1 SGVIGLL
8 AFSPGDFLDD
18 DSIIGTLAAGI
29 AGPLLDF
36 GRVGAGIDLAAAD
49 KRAAFAAYR
58 GAVFQALGDAEA
70 AYGVVTAADTEAQL
84 SVAERD
90 QFTRAASLAD
100 TRYRAGLASFLEVL
114 EARRAAD
121 ASGERAAAALGRAA
135 RARIV
140 LWQALGG
147 EVEGGADPNT

>member
-1 SGVIGLL
+1 M
-8 AFSPGDFLDD
+8 
-18 DSIIGTLAAGI
+18 
-29 AGPLLDF
+29 
-36 GRVGAGIDLAAAD
+36 
-49 KRAAFAAYR
+49 
-58 GAVFQALGDAEA
+58 GDAEA
-70 AYGVVTAADTEAQL
+70 AYGVVAAADNEAQL
-84 SVAERD
+84 SVNERD
-90 QFTRAASLAD
+90 QLTRAASLAD

-147 EVEGGADPNT
+147 EVMASTAPLDQG

>member
-1 SGVIGLL
+1 MSRGTRVSTTTAICSASGAVW
-8 AFSPGDFLDD
+8 ANWSPK
-18 DSIIGTLAAGI
+18 
-29 AGPLLDF
+29 PLLTEPASRRF
-36 GRVGAGIDLAAAD
+36 T
-49 KRAAFAAYR
+49 
-58 GAVFQALGDAEA
+58 ALGDAEA
-70 AYGVVTAADTEAQL
+70 AYGVVSAADAEASL
-84 SVAERD
+84 SIAERD
-90 QFTRAASLAD
+90 QLNRAAGLAE

-147 EVEGGADPNT
+147 EPVA

>member
-1 SGVIGLL
+1 L
-8 AFSPGDFLDD
+8 AFDPEDLFDE
-18 DSIIGTLAAGI
+18 DSLIGTLTAGI

-36 GRVGAGIDLAAAD
+36 GRVGAGIDAAAAD

-70 AYGVVTAADTEAQL
+70 AYGVVAAADNEARL
-84 SVAERD
+84 SVNERD
-90 QFTRAASLAD
+90 QLTRAASLAE

-121 ASGERAAAALGRAA
+121 ASGERAAAALGRAN
-135 RARIV
+135 RARIL

-147 EVEGGADPNT
+147 EIITTPPQIP